1 MCLYP
6 LKCILLCKGPF
17 SWWQNIISYLSI
29 LGSESHSQVGLACR
43 ALFSVSVLICWICIV
58 RSTASGKWLSFPG
71 ETTYILNSH
80 ILWMSQLSQC
90 CCLFQSWHVCSY
102 LSSGI
107 WLCFWHFLLLLRSM
121 HPQIPKFKR
130 ETVDPQSLGCIF
142 TSHFACMRCSAQG
155 FGMQTMLSLVSK
167 NVTNRMRAQYT
178 AVSRVLNDLF
188 RCFDIWIIRTTEC
201 SAITKE

>member
-1 MCLYP
+1 MF
-6 LKCILLCKGPF
+6 LLFFRSIFSLSPIAHLVFVYIHWSAFYFATIHFLGDKISFLISPF
-17 SWWQNIISYLSI
+17 
-29 LGSESHSQVGLACR
+29 LAVNLCH
-43 ALFSVSVLICWICIV
+43 AFFSVSVLICWICIV

-90 CCLFQSWHVCSY
+90 CLFQSWHVCSS

-130 ETVDPQSLGCIF
+130 EKVDRQTWSRSSIF
-142 TSHFACMRCSAQG
+142 GLYLHLRQCCRLSAK
-155 FGMQTMLSLVSK
+155 TLL
-167 NVTNRMRAQYT
+167 
-178 AVSRVLNDLF
+178 
-188 RCFDIWIIRTTEC
+188 TEC
-201 SAITKE
+201 APNILLSAGYWMTFLDV

>member
-1 MCLYP
+1 MCLCP
-6 LKCILLCKGPF
+6 LNCILLFNGPIF
-17 SWWQNIISYLSI
+17 LVKQYPFLSLHSWLWISQPSWLDLS
-29 LGSESHSQVGLACR
+29 S
-43 ALFSVSVLICWICIV
+43 LFSVFVLICWICIIV

-130 ETVDPQSLGCIF
+130 EKVDRQTWSRSSIF
-142 TSHFACMRCSAQG
+142 GLYLHLRQCCRLSAK
-155 FGMQTMLSLVSK
+155 MLL
-167 NVTNRMRAQYT
+167 
-178 AVSRVLNDLF
+178 
-188 RCFDIWIIRTTEC
+188 TEC
-201 SAITKE
+201 APNILLSAGYWMTFLDV